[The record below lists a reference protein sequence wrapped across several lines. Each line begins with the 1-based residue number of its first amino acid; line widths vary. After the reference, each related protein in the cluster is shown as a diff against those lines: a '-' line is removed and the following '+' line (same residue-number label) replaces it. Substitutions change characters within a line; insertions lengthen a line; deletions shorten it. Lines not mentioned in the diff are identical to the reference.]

1 LIAALSTTGKSALM
15 LVLALTVAGGCEAIR
30 GRYGGTIGMDV
41 SRVLE
46 LVRNAFLVTAALAAL
61 LLLISLV
68 IP

>member
-1 LIAALSTTGKSALM
+1 M

>member
-1 LIAALSTTGKSALM
+1 
-15 LVLALTVAGGCEAIR
+15 
-30 GRYGGTIGMDV
+30 MDV